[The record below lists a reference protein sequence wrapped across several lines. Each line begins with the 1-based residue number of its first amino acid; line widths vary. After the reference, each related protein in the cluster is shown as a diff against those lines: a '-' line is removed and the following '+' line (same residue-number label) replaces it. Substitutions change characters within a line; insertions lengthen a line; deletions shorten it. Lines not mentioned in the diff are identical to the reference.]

1 MTVRRWF
8 FHASVSSVLILAVGS
23 CAPTAEDPDE
33 DVSSATESRLIE
45 APAAA
50 RVRSARRAFNQAIV
64 ERDLDVIDALL
75 MPTYHIVTG
84 RSTQYEGHDA
94 NVAMWRTMFATDST
108 MLYVR
113 TARAVRVND
122 TFGLAEELGDWAG
135 NYTANGQ
142 PGEASGVY
150 AAKWQRSTDGRWLLQ
165 SEVFTTLECSG
176 GSEAC
181 RPPDPIGN

>member
-1 MTVRRWF
+1 MRGLHPIFR
-8 FHASVSSVLILAVGS
+8 ASFSLGLILVGAA
-23 CAPTAEDPDE
+23 CAPGAEAPGE
-33 DVSSATESRLIE
+33 ERASASAAQFIE

-50 RVRSARRAFNQAIV
+50 QVRSARAAFNQAIV

-84 RSTQYEGHDA
+84 RSSQDDGHDA
-94 NVAMWRTMFATDST
+94 NVAVWETMFAADTT

-113 TARAVRVND
+113 TPREVRVSD
-122 TFGLAEELGDWAG
+122 TFGLAEELGNWAG

-150 AAKWQRSTDGRWLLQ
+150 AAKWQLSTDGRWLLQ

-176 GSEAC
+176 GPEAC
-181 RPPDPIGN
+181 RPPDPTGN